1 MKRNVHVSCSG
12 AILHVMLVHVC
23 VRVGKHQQRISV
35 IFGIGPARCRDTCT
49 YCNRH
54 FGLISSP
61 SEWTCR
67 REAGKASKATGW
79 LFVRSTTSYPLPS
92 TIPRFQTTCH
102 CLYFPFLLYWTNA
115 SLSHIVNYIN
125 FSRNKSNQPSPR
137 RPRRHPWL
145 LTPISR
151 WPHSMYVSFFFSVIH
166 TLPYTGKSLCF
177 YSLESYVQVRKL
189 KSTTRWV
196 SILGKFWRISSIV
209 DVVFILHF
217 LVADV
222 YVQI

>member
-1 MKRNVHVSCSG
+1 MY
-12 AILHVMLVHVC
+12 VC

-35 IFGIGPARCRDTCT
+35 IFGIGPARCHDTCT

-67 REAGKASKATGW
+67 REAREASKATGW

-102 CLYFPFLLYWTNA
+102 CLYFPFLLYWANA
-115 SLSHIVNYIN
+115 SLSYTINYAN
-125 FSRNKSNQPSPR
+125 FWRNKQNQPSPR

-151 WPHSMYVSFFFSVIH
+151 WPHSMYVSFFSRS
-166 TLPYTGKSLCF
+166 YTPSLIQEN
-177 YSLESYVQVRKL
+177 L
-189 KSTTRWV
+189 
-196 SILGKFWRISSIV
+196 SIFIV
-209 DVVFILHF
+209 WNLTHRFANSNQR
-217 LVADV
+217 LVAFRSLV
-222 YVQI
+222 SFGGLALLSLLCLYPIS